1 MHHFQ
6 NMSYQK
12 IYLFWY
18 YVVNDE
24 VTSNS
29 SQIVEQIDVIQE
41 AVLPGISKLNDLV
54 PDKKKG
60 VQTHFSPK

>member
-1 MHHFQ
+1 MHHSQ

-41 AVLPGISKLNDLV
+41 AVLPGISKLND
-54 PDKKKG
+54 
-60 VQTHFSPK
+60 